1 MWTLQGQW
9 NGPADLHC
17 HPGALAAGLI
27 CVFFLLHLAIPG
39 RTPGSIYHWQGHMS
53 CQPSRACK

>member
-1 MWTLQGQW
+1 MLQGQW
-9 NGPADLHC
+9 NGPAELQC

-27 CVFFLLHLAIPG
+27 CVFFLLHLALPG
-39 RTPGSIYHWQGHMS
+39 RTPRSIYHWQGHMS